1 MQLLELDPMQ
11 IQYISYTLE
20 ISESRLNDMS
30 NRLEYKFHGFILGPG
45 TGLVSGRIFNM

>member
-20 ISESRLNDMS
+20 ISESRLYDMC
-30 NRLEYKFHGFILGPG
+30 NGLGYKFHGFILGKEQG
-45 TGLVSGRIFNM
+45 